1 MADTR
6 PPGSAGNKA
15 QVARL
20 PALICRL
27 NTAPSKTPGRSSVT
41 ETASSTISMGRGKKP
56 PRTAKTIPKKE
67 GKCSS
72 YSCQHRATLVGE
84 SPRLRERTE
93 NPESGPGSCFLTNM
107 YKQFNEGR
115 TNSSVNGAR
124 ATRLPQATP
133 PQTQTNPFT

>member
-1 MADTR
+1 MVDTC
-6 PPGSAGNKA
+6 PPRSAGNKV

-20 PALICRL
+20 PTLICRL

-41 ETASSTISMGRGKKP
+41 RQLSPQFLWEEKS
-56 PRTAKTIPKKE
+56 PRTARTIPKKE

-84 SPRLRERTE
+84 SHRLRERTE
-93 NPESGPGSCFLTNM
+93 NPETGPGSCFLTNVH
-107 YKQFNEGR
+107 KQFNEGR

-124 ATRLPQATP
+124 AIRLPQATP